1 MAVIVVTAANVRPI
15 YEEATL
21 AKRTARA
28 SEAITA
34 GQLLYLT
41 ATGTLALADASV
53 VGTSQFCG
61 VALNAGAI
69 GDVIEYLTEG
79 ECAGFTVTQNVGT
92 AVFVSD
98 TTGALDDAT
107 GTITAPIGRVRGIT
121 DANGTVTRVI
131 RFVSNY
137 GALFA

>member
-15 YEEATL
+15 YQEANL

-28 SEAITA
+28 SVAITA

-41 ATGTLALADASV
+41 ATGTLALTNGGAA
-53 VGTSQFCG
+53 GTAQFCG
-61 VALNAGAI
+61 VALNGGAI
-69 GDVIEYLTEG
+69 GDVIEYLPEG
-79 ECAGFTVTQNVGT
+79 ECAGFTIPQNVGV

-98 TTGALDDAT
+98 TPGALDDAT

-121 DANGTVTRVI
+121 DAGGTVTKVI
-131 RFVSNY
+131 RFQAQY